1 MSVWSEAVGTVII
14 KRSSGYSLQEGLR
27 SIYDEVKWHAKQTPF
42 HTDEV
47 KIEFT
52 AYISLEGVAAARV
65 FEEWRKQIR
74 NADPEA
80 WVEITAAIR
89 F

>member
-1 MSVWSEAVGTVII
+1 MSVWSEVVGTVII
-14 KRSSGYSLQEGLR
+14 KRNSGYSLQAGLR
-27 SIYDEVKWHAKQTPF
+27 SIYDEVKWHAEQTPF

-52 AYISLEGVAAARV
+52 ACISLEGVAAARV

-80 WVEITAAIR
+80 WVEITGAIR

>member
-14 KRSSGYSLQEGLR
+14 KRGSGYSLQEGLR
-27 SIYDEVKWHAKQTPF
+27 SLYDEVKWHAEQAPF
-42 HTDEV
+42 HTDKV

-52 AYISLEGVAAARV
+52 ACISLEGVAAARV

>member
-27 SIYDEVKWHAKQTPF
+27 SLYDEVKWHAKQAPF
-42 HTDEV
+42 HTDKV

-52 AYISLEGVAAARV
+52 AGISLEGVAAARV